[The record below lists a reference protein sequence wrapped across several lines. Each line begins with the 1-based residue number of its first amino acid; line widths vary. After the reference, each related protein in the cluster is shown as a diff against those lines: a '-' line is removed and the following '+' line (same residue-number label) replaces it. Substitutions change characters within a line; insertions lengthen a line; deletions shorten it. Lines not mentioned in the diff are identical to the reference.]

1 MNQTSELTKMKTQ
14 EFLDKLSGLPL
25 DTDKNRVF
33 VERGIQLIEWEG
45 NLSTDEQKRLN
56 DIKLNLVNSSKS

>member
-14 EFLDKLSGLPL
+14 EFLDKLSNLPL
-25 DTDKNRVF
+25 DTPQNRVF

-45 NLSTDEQKRLN
+45 GLSFEEQKRLN
-56 DIKLNLVNSSKS
+56 DIKLTLANNAGN

>member
-1 MNQTSELTKMKTQ
+1 MNQTSELSKMKTQ

-25 DTDKNRVF
+25 DTDKNRIY

-45 NLSTDEQKRLN
+45 GLSPEEQKRLN
-56 DIKLNLVNSSKS
+56 DIKIALTNSDKN